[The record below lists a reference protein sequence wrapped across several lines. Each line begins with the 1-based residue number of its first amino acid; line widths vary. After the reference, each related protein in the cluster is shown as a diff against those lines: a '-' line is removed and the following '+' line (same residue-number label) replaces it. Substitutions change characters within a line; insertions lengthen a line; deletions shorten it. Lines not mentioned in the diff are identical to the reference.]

1 MPAPIRQQIAH
12 HRAAK
17 AVWSVIVSLDRHNG
31 PRAASAMAFDA
42 FLSLIPLA
50 AFAGYVLSRIHQWSD
65 VVVRPI
71 LQAAPPD
78 VAKLVSEELIRLS
91 QSSAVAPISI
101 TGFLW
106 ITSSGLSTA
115 MGVFDTIYNT
125 RERPWYVRRA
135 IAAACVMASLA
146 VVPVVAG
153 VGVLIG
159 TLSGST
165 GARIVAFA
173 LPGGLVI
180 CMVAAFFR
188 ISIQRPNIERRRI
201 FPGAVLTV
209 VLWSAVSTLFS
220 LYVATLG
227 RYATFYGS
235 LATVAIFLFWLWLLA
250 LALLIGGEL
259 NARLERER
267 AGVTS
272 IPPPGKWSALALSDL
287 PELSDLPQSVTPS
300 PQSVTPLPQ
309 SVTPLPLS
317 TTLPQGAALPRGAA
331 ARLGDAQGAGSADE
345 DEARGAPSSPR
356 EHHAAG

>member
-1 MPAPIRQQIAH
+1 MPAPIQRHIERY
-12 HRAAK
+12 RAAR
-17 AVWSVIVSLDRHNG
+17 AVWSVIISLDRHNA

-50 AFAGYVLSRIHQWSD
+50 AFAGYVLSRIQRWSD
-65 VVVRPI
+65 VVVQPI
-71 LQAAPPD
+71 LQAAPPE
-78 VAKLVSEELIRLS
+78 VAVIVSDELLRLS

-106 ITSSGLSTA
+106 LTSSGLSTA
-115 MGVFDTIYNT
+115 MGVFDTIYNI
-125 RERPWYVRRA
+125 RERPWYTRRA

-153 VGVLIG
+153 LGVLIG
-159 TLSGST
+159 SLSGST

-173 LPGGLVI
+173 LPAGLVT

-188 ISIQRPNIERRRI
+188 ISIQRPDVERRRI

-209 VLWSAVSTLFS
+209 VLWSIVSTLFS

-267 AGVTS
+267 AGVVS
-272 IPPPGKWSALALSDL
+272 IRPPGKWTALGLSDL
-287 PELSDLPQSVTPS
+287 LPHVADPAQTS
-300 PQSVTPLPQ
+300 TPLPE
-309 SVTPLPLS
+309 S
-317 TTLPQGAALPRGAA
+317 TTQPQSAARPRGASSRLEDRDDA
-331 ARLGDAQGAGSADE
+331 ADSDEGDTSDDE
-345 DEARGAPSSPR
+345 PRGAPSSPPAR
-356 EHHAAG
+356 RAAS

>member
-1 MPAPIRQQIAH
+1 MPSAIRRHIER

-50 AFAGYVLSRIHQWSD
+50 AFAGYVLSRTKEWSD
-65 VVVRPI
+65 LVVQP
-71 LQAAPPD
+71 LLKAAPPE
-78 VAKLVSEELIRLS
+78 VANLVSEELFRLS

-159 TLSGST
+159 SLSGSI

-173 LPGGLVI
+173 LPAGLVT

-188 ISIQRPNIERRRI
+188 LSIQRPNIERRRV

-209 VLWSAVSTLFS
+209 VLWSVVSTLFS

-267 AGVTS
+267 AGVLS
-272 IPPPGKWSALALSDL
+272 IPPPGKWSALQLSELAQLSD
-287 PELSDLPQSVTPS
+287 PAQSP
-300 PQSVTPLPQ
+300 TPLPQ
-309 SVTPLPLS
+309 SATPLPQS
-317 TTLPQGAALPRGAA
+317 ATLPQSAALPRGAA
-331 ARLGDAQGAGSADE
+331 AQRRDAQGEADE
-345 DEARGAPSSPR
+345 GEERGAPSSPPAR
-356 EHHAAG
+356 RAAG

>member
-1 MPAPIRQQIAH
+1 MPAPIQRHIERR
-12 HRAAK
+12 RAAK

-50 AFAGYVLSRIHQWSD
+50 AFAGYVLSRTMEWSD
-65 VVVRPI
+65 IVARPL
-71 LQAAPPD
+71 LQAAPPE
-78 VAKLVSEELIRLS
+78 VANLVSEELLRLS

-106 ITSSGLSTA
+106 IMSSGLSTA

-153 VGVLIG
+153 IGVLIG
-159 TLSGST
+159 SLSGSI

-173 LPGGLVI
+173 LPAGLVT

-188 ISIQRPNIERRRI
+188 LAIQRPNIERRRV

-209 VLWSAVSTLFS
+209 VLWSVVSTLFS
-220 LYVATLG
+220 LYVTTLG

-267 AGVTS
+267 AGVLS
-272 IPPPGKWSALALSDL
+272 VPPPGKWSALALSEL
-287 PELSDLPQSVTPS
+287 AQLSDLAQGE
-300 PQSVTPLPQ
+300 TPLPQ
-309 SVTPLPLS
+309 SETPLPQS
-317 TTLPQGAALPRGAA
+317 ATLPHGSTMQRRDG
-331 ARLGDAQGAGSADE
+331 QGAGEADE
-345 DEARGAPSSPR
+345 GEERGAPSSPPQQR
-356 EHHAAG
+356 AAG

>member
-1 MPAPIRQQIAH
+1 M
-12 HRAAK
+12 
-17 AVWSVIVSLDRHNG
+17 WSVIVSLDRHNG

-50 AFAGYVLSRIHQWSD
+50 AFAGYVLSRTKEWSD
-65 VVVRPI
+65 LVAQP
-71 LQAAPPD
+71 LLKAAPPE
-78 VAKLVSEELIRLS
+78 VANLVSEELFRLS

-159 TLSGST
+159 SLSGSI

-173 LPGGLVI
+173 LPAGLVT

-188 ISIQRPNIERRRI
+188 LSIQRPNIERRRV

-209 VLWSAVSTLFS
+209 VLWSVVSTLFS

-267 AGVTS
+267 AGVLS
-272 IPPPGKWSALALSDL
+272 IPPPGKWSALGLSELAQLSDPAQSPTPL
-287 PELSDLPQSVTPS
+287 PESA
-300 PQSVTPLPQ
+300 TPLPQ
-309 SVTPLPLS
+309 SA
-317 TTLPQGAALPRGAA
+317 TLPQGAALPRGAA
-331 ARLGDAQGAGSADE
+331 LRRDAQGEADE
-345 DEARGAPSSPR
+345 GEERGAPSSPP
-356 EHHAAG
+356 

>member
-1 MPAPIRQQIAH
+1 MPAPIRRHIER

-17 AVWSVIVSLDRHNG
+17 AVWSVIISLDRHNA

-50 AFAGYVLSRIHQWSD
+50 AFAGYVLSRIQQWSD

-71 LQAAPPD
+71 LRAAPPE
-78 VAKLVSEELIRLS
+78 VAVIVSDELLRLS

-115 MGVFDTIYNT
+115 MGVFDTIYNA

-153 VGVLIG
+153 LGVLIG
-159 TLSGST
+159 SLSGSM

-173 LPGGLVI
+173 LPAGLVI

-209 VLWSAVSTLFS
+209 ALWSIVSTLFS

-267 AGVTS
+267 AGIIS
-272 IPPPGKWSALALSDL
+272 IPPPGKWSAL
-287 PELSDLPQSVTPS
+287 ELSELLHIADPPQTS
-300 PQSVTPLPQ
+300 TPLPQ
-309 SVTPLPLS
+309 STTQPQSVTR
-317 TTLPQGAALPRGAA
+317 PRGAA
-331 ARLGDAQGAGSADE
+331 ARLGGGDNAADNDESDAAD
-345 DEARGAPSSPR
+345 DETRGAPSSPPAR
-356 EHHAAG
+356 RAAS

>member
-1 MPAPIRQQIAH
+1 MPAPIWRHIER
-12 HRAAK
+12 HRAAR
-17 AVWSVIVSLDRHNG
+17 AVWSVIISLDRHNA

-50 AFAGYVLSRIHQWSD
+50 AFAGYVLSRIQRWSD
-65 VVVRPI
+65 VVVQPI
-71 LQAAPPD
+71 LQAAPPE
-78 VAKLVSEELIRLS
+78 VAVIVSDELLRLS

-115 MGVFDTIYNT
+115 MGVFDTIYNI

-153 VGVLIG
+153 LGVLIG
-159 TLSGST
+159 SLSGSF
-165 GARIVAFA
+165 GARLVAFA
-173 LPGGLVI
+173 LPAGLVT

-188 ISIQRPNIERRRI
+188 LSIQRPNVERRRI

-209 VLWSAVSTLFS
+209 VLWSIVSTLFS

-267 AGVTS
+267 AGVVS
-272 IPPPGKWSALALSDL
+272 VPPPGKWSAL
-287 PELSDLPQSVTPS
+287 ELSDLLPHVADPPHTS
-300 PQSVTPLPQ
+300 TPLPQ
-309 SVTPLPLS
+309 S
-317 TTLPQGAALPRGAA
+317 TTQPQSAARPRGTSSRIVGRGGAADSDA
-331 ARLGDAQGAGSADE
+331 GDASD
-345 DEARGAPSSPR
+345 DDPHGAPSSPPTR
-356 EHHAAG
+356 RAAG

>member
-1 MPAPIRQQIAH
+1 MADGIAPRTRGGQSAAVPAQIRRHIQRH
-12 HRAAK
+12 HAAK
-17 AVWSVIVSLDRHNG
+17 AVWSVIVSLDRHNA

-50 AFAGYVLSRIHQWSD
+50 AFAGYVLSRIHQGSTL
-65 VVVRPI
+65 VLRPI
-71 LQAAPPD
+71 LRAAPPE
-78 VAKLVSEELIRLS
+78 VAKIVSEELLRLAA
-91 QSSAVAPISI
+91 SSAVAPISI

-135 IAAACVMASLA
+135 IAAACVMTSLA
-146 VVPVVAG
+146 TVPVVAG
-153 VGVLIG
+153 LGVLIG
-159 TLSGST
+159 TLSGSL

-173 LPGGLVI
+173 LPAGLVV

-188 ISIQRPNIERRRI
+188 ISIQRPNVERRRI

-209 VLWSAVSTLFS
+209 VLWAIVSTLFS

-235 LATVAIFLFWLWLLA
+235 LATVAIFLFWLWLLG

-272 IPPPGKWSALALSDL
+272 TPPPGKWTPMEIVDL
-287 PELSDLPQSVTPS
+287 PPVP
-300 PQSVTPLPQ
+300 
-309 SVTPLPLS
+309 
-317 TTLPQGAALPRGAA
+317 TLPRDSVELLGEVEDAAGEERA
-331 ARLGDAQGAGSADE
+331 S
-345 DEARGAPSSPR
+345 PSSPPEQR
-356 EHHAAG
+356 AAG

>member
-1 MPAPIRQQIAH
+1 MPARIRQQIAR

-50 AFAGYVLSRIHQWSD
+50 AFAGYVLSRVQRWSD

-78 VAKLVSEELIRLS
+78 VATLVSEELIRLS

-106 ITSSGLSTA
+106 ITSSGISTA

-287 PELSDLPQSVTPS
+287 PELSDLPQSVTPP
-300 PQSVTPLPQ
+300 PQSA
-309 SVTPLPLS
+309 TPLPLS
-317 TTLPQGAALPRGAA
+317 TTLPQGATLPRGVA

-356 EHHAAG
+356 EHQAAG

>member
-1 MPAPIRQQIAH
+1 M
-12 HRAAK
+12 
-17 AVWSVIVSLDRHNG
+17 
-31 PRAASAMAFDA
+31 
-42 FLSLIPLA
+42 
-50 AFAGYVLSRIHQWSD
+50 
-65 VVVRPI
+65 
-71 LQAAPPD
+71 
-78 VAKLVSEELIRLS
+78 SEELFRLS

-115 MGVFDTIYNT
+115 MGVFDTIYNI

-153 VGVLIG
+153 LGVLIG
-159 TLSGST
+159 SLSGSI

-173 LPGGLVI
+173 LPAGLVI

-188 ISIQRPNIERRRI
+188 LSIQRPNVERRRI

-209 VLWSAVSTLFS
+209 VLWAIVSTLFS

-235 LATVAIFLFWLWLLA
+235 LATVAIFLFWLWLQA

-272 IPPPGKWSALALSDL
+272 IPPPGKWSPLDLSELAQS
-287 PELSDLPQSVTPS
+287 SGLPQS
-300 PQSVTPLPQ
+300 
-309 SVTPLPLS
+309 S
-317 TTLPQGAALPRGAA
+317 TLPRGAA
-331 ARLGDAQGAGSADE
+331 ALPGNDAGAEDD
-345 DEARGAPSSPR
+345 DEARGAPSSPPR
-356 EHHAAG
+356 QRAAG